1 MIVYRLAIDMY
12 KDDLSGTGAKLQ
24 GGRWNSA
31 GHAVVYTTENI
42 SLAVLEILV
51 RADAEN
57 IPLNYHLL
65 KINIPDDHKAAVIT
79 KNKLKSGWKDDL
91 GLTQWLGTEFI
102 KAGESLLLKV
112 PSAIVDEEHN
122 FILNPKHPQFKQ
134 VKITATKKFHFDKR
148 LFLKDE

>member
-12 KDDLSGTGAKLQ
+12 KDDLSGTGAKLL

-31 GHAVVYTTENI
+31 GYAVLYTTENI

-51 RADAEN
+51 KADTEN
-57 IPLNYHLL
+57 IPLTYHLL
-65 KINIPDDHKAAVIT
+65 KISIPDDHNAVAIT
-79 KNKLKSGWKDDL
+79 KNKLKAGWKDDL
-91 GLTQWLGTEFI
+91 GLTQWLGNEFI

-122 FILNPKHPQFKQ
+122 FIINPKHPKFKTI
-134 VKITATKKFHFDKR
+134 KITSTKKFHLDKR

>member
-12 KDDLSGTGAKLQ
+12 KEDLSGTGAKLV
-24 GGRWNSA
+24 GGRWNNT
-31 GHAVVYTTENI
+31 GHAVLYTTENI

-65 KINIPDDHKAAVIT
+65 KITIPDDHKAITIT
-79 KNKLKSGWKDDL
+79 KSKLKAGWKDDL

-122 FILNPKHPQFKQ
+122 FILNPKHPQFKT
-134 VKITATKKFHFDKR
+134 VKITSTKKFHFDKR

>member
-24 GGRWNSA
+24 GGRWNST
-31 GHAVVYTTENI
+31 GHAVLYTTENI

-51 RADAEN
+51 RADVEN
-57 IPLNYHLL
+57 IPLTYHLL
-65 KINIPDDHKAAVIT
+65 KINVPEDNMPVVIT
-79 KNKLKSGWKDDL
+79 KSKLKDGWKSDL
-91 GLTQWLGTEFI
+91 GLTQWLGTAFI
-102 KAGESLLLKV
+102 KAGEALLLKV

-122 FILNPKHPQFKQ
+122 FILNPKHPRFKN
-134 VKITATKKFHFDKR
+134 VKIVAIKKFDFDKR

>member
-1 MIVYRLAIDMY
+1 MTVYRLAIDMY
-12 KDDLSGTGAKLQ
+12 KDDLSGAGAKLK

-31 GHAVVYTTENI
+31 GHAVLYTTENI
-42 SLAVLEILV
+42 SLAVLEMLV
-51 RADAEN
+51 RADAEE

-65 KINIPDDHKAAVIT
+65 KINIPDEHKPVIIA
-79 KNKLKSGWKDDL
+79 KNKLKQGWKDDL

-102 KAGESLLLKV
+102 KAGESLVLKV

-122 FILNPKHPQFKQ
+122 FILNPTHPEFKN